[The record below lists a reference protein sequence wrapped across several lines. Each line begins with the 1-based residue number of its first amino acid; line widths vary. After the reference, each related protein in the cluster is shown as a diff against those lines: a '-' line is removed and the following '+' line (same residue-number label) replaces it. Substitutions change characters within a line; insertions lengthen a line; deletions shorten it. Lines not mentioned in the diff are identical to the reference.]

1 MIYMG
6 SKTVRRISQYTLGVL
21 LISLGVVTLLRTQI
35 GAGAWDTTTANLAA
49 LTGWTLGVSSFL
61 IQFTIVLI
69 IVAYRKQWKY
79 FLVAISILMISLGID
94 FWDLVVYRDYYFEG
108 FIFRL
113 VVFFIGVFV
122 ITSGLSLVILTHYPA
137 AIFDEFML
145 MIMKIFN
152 TEKIFFPRLFIEM
165 FALFLAS
172 IFGFIAGIGFGA
184 VNIGSFILAFLLPFI
199 LAFQLSWMRRLF
211 DVKV

>member
-1 MIYMG
+1 MG
-6 SKTVRRISQYTLGVL
+6 SKTLRRISQYTLGVL
-21 LISLGVVTLLRTQI
+21 LVSLGVVTLLRTQI
-35 GAGAWDTTTANLAA
+35 GAGAWDTTTANFAA
-49 LTGWTLGVSSFL
+49 LTGWTLGMSSFL

-69 IVAYRKQWKY
+69 IVGYRKQWKY
-79 FLVAISILMISLGID
+79 FLVAVSILLISLGID

-108 FIFRL
+108 FVLRL
-113 VVFFIGVFV
+113 MIFFIGVFV

-137 AIFDEFML
+137 AIFDELML
-145 MIMKIFN
+145 MVMKIFN
-152 TEKIFFPRLFIEM
+152 TEKIFFPRLFIEL

-184 VNIGSFILAFLLPFI
+184 VNLGSFILAFCLPFI
-199 LAFQLSWMRRLF
+199 LAFQLSWMRPLF

>member
-145 MIMKIFN
+145 MIMKIFK

>member
-1 MIYMG
+1 MAPNLI
-6 SKTVRRISQYTLGVL
+6 RRLAQYALGVL
-21 LISLGVVTLLRTQI
+21 LISFGVVTLLRTQI
-35 GAGAWDTTTANLAA
+35 GAGAWDTTTYNLSA
-49 LTGWTLGVSSFL
+49 LSGLTLGMASFL

-94 FWDLVVYRDYYFEG
+94 FWDLVVYQSYFFEG
-108 FIFRL
+108 LMLRL
-113 VVFFIGVFV
+113 IVFVAGVFV
-122 ITSGLSLVILTHYPA
+122 ITFGLSLVILTHYPA
-137 AIFDEFML
+137 AIFDELML
-145 MIMKIFN
+145 MIMAIFK
-152 TEKIFFPRLFIEM
+152 TDKIFFPRLAIEM

-184 VNIGSFILAFLLPFI
+184 VNIGSFILALFLPFI

-211 DVKV
+211 DVKVES